1 MADAVKFWFDVSCP
15 FAWATSRWI
24 KEVEKVRDIEVEFEP
39 MSLSVLNDGRDLDS
53 TYMDMMKANWGPAR
67 VFAKAKAERPEKVD
81 ELYTAMGTLIHAKGN
96 GMRTGFGAYD
106 DIIAQA
112 LSLIHI

>member
-39 MSLSVLNDGRDLDS
+39 MSLSVLNDGRDLAP
-53 TYMDMMKANWGPAR
+53 T
-67 VFAKAKAERPEKVD
+67 
-81 ELYTAMGTLIHAKGN
+81 
-96 GMRTGFGAYD
+96 
-106 DIIAQA
+106 
-112 LSLIHI
+112 